1 MVVLKMK
8 DTIYSEKLFINDH
21 INFKKTTQMKAKKI
35 YLSLV
40 LLFVLVLSSSCIFDF
55 NVITGKGNIITESRS
70 AKDFSTIELQTS
82 ADVEIVKGST
92 FNVSVSDYENLVKY
106 LNVEVVDNRLIIK
119 KQSKVI
125 NLWNSKAKV
134 IVTLP
139 DPLYSIKLAGSG
151 NMKVLSTFNDLQFL
165 LLSGSGNIEV
175 NCNCR
180 LNKLDAQI
188 AGSGNI
194 DGNGSVQELYTKI
207 SGSGNIQFSEMK
219 AKNANCTLSGSGNIY
234 VFIENKLDA
243 YLSGSGDIV
252 YSGSPVVNSHLS
264 GSGSIYKR

>member
-1 MVVLKMK
+1 MK
-8 DTIYSEKLFINDH
+8 TYKF
-21 INFKKTTQMKAKKI
+21 
-35 YLSLV
+35 YLPIV
-40 LLFVLVLSSSCIFDF
+40 LLFVLIVSNSCIFDL
-55 NVITGKGNIITESRS
+55 NVITGTGNIITESRS

-82 ADVEIVKGST
+82 ADVEIVKGNT

-106 LNVEVVDNRLIIK
+106 LTVVVVDNRLIIK
-119 KQSKVI
+119 NQSKTI

-134 IVTLP
+134 TVTLP

-151 NMKVLSTFNDLQFL
+151 NMRVLSTFNDLQFML
-165 LLSGSGNIEV
+165 VSGSGNIVV
-175 NCNCR
+175 NSNCQ
-180 LNKLDAQI
+180 LIKLEAQI

-194 DGNGSVQELYTKI
+194 DGNGTVQDLYTKI
-207 SGSGNIQFSEMK
+207 SGSGNIKFSEMR

-234 VFIENKLDA
+234 VFIENRLDA
-243 YLSGSGDIV
+243 FLSGSGDIV

>member
-1 MVVLKMK
+1 MK
-8 DTIYSEKLFINDH
+8 TYKF
-21 INFKKTTQMKAKKI
+21 
-35 YLSLV
+35 YLPIV
-40 LLFVLVLSSSCIFDF
+40 LLFVLIVSSSCIFDL
-55 NVITGKGNIITESRS
+55 NVITGTGNIITESRS

-82 ADVEIVKGST
+82 ADVEIVKGNR

-106 LNVEVVDNRLIIK
+106 LIVVVVDNRLIIK
-119 KQSKVI
+119 NQSKTI

-134 IVTLP
+134 TVTLP

-151 NMKVLSTFNDLQFL
+151 NMRVLSTFNDLQFML
-165 LLSGSGNIEV
+165 VSGSGNIVV
-175 NCNCR
+175 NSNCQ
-180 LNKLDAQI
+180 LIKLEAQI

-194 DGNGSVQELYTKI
+194 DGNGTVQDLYTKI
-207 SGSGNIQFSEMK
+207 SGSGNIKFSEMK

-234 VFIENKLDA
+234 VFIENRLDA
-243 YLSGSGDIV
+243 FLSGSGDIV

>member
-1 MVVLKMK
+1 MKTYKFYLPLILLIILVV
-8 DTIYSEKLFINDH
+8 
-21 INFKKTTQMKAKKI
+21 
-35 YLSLV
+35 
-40 LLFVLVLSSSCIFDF
+40 SSSCIFDL

-70 AKDFSTIELQTS
+70 AKNFSTIELKTS
-82 ADVEIVKGST
+82 ADVEIVKGNT

-106 LNVEVVDNRLIIK
+106 LTVEVIDNRLIIK
-119 KQSKVI
+119 NQSKTI

-151 NMKVLSTFNDLQFL
+151 NMKVLSTFNDLQFML
-165 LLSGSGNIEV
+165 VSGSGNIEV
-175 NCNCR
+175 NSNCR
-180 LNKLDAQI
+180 LIKLEAQI

-194 DGNGSVQELYTKI
+194 DGNGTVQDLYTKI
-207 SGSGNIQFSEMK
+207 SGSGNIKFSEMK

-234 VFIENKLDA
+234 VFIENRLDA
-243 YLSGSGDIV
+243 FLSGSGDIV

>member
-1 MVVLKMK
+1 MKTYKFYLPLILLIILVV
-8 DTIYSEKLFINDH
+8 
-21 INFKKTTQMKAKKI
+21 
-35 YLSLV
+35 
-40 LLFVLVLSSSCIFDF
+40 SSSCIFDL

-70 AKDFSTIELQTS
+70 AKNFSTIELKTS
-82 ADVEIVKGST
+82 ADVEIVKGNT

-106 LNVEVVDNRLIIK
+106 LTVEVIDNRLIIK
-119 KQSKVI
+119 NQSKTI

-151 NMKVLSTFNDLQFL
+151 NMKVLSTFNDLQFML
-165 LLSGSGNIEV
+165 VSGSGNIEV
-175 NCNCR
+175 NSNCR
-180 LNKLDAQI
+180 LIKLEAQI

-194 DGNGSVQELYTKI
+194 DGNGTVQDLYTKI
-207 SGSGNIQFSEMK
+207 SGSGNIKFSEMK

-234 VFIENKLDA
+234 VFIENRLDA
-243 YLSGSGDIV
+243 FLSGSGDII

>member
-1 MVVLKMK
+1 MK
-8 DTIYSEKLFINDH
+8 TYKF
-21 INFKKTTQMKAKKI
+21 
-35 YLSLV
+35 YLPIV
-40 LLFVLVLSSSCIFDF
+40 LLFVLIVSNSCIFDL

-70 AKDFSTIELQTS
+70 AKNFSTIELKTS
-82 ADVEIVKGST
+82 ADVEIVKGNT

-106 LNVEVVDNRLIIK
+106 LTVEVIDNRLIIK
-119 KQSKVI
+119 NQSKTI

-151 NMKVLSTFNDLQFL
+151 NMKVLSTFNDLQFML
-165 LLSGSGNIEV
+165 VSGSGNIEV
-175 NCNCR
+175 NSNCR
-180 LNKLDAQI
+180 LIKLEAQI

-194 DGNGSVQELYTKI
+194 DGNGTVQDLYTKI
-207 SGSGNIQFSEMK
+207 SGSGNIKFSEMK

-234 VFIENKLDA
+234 VFIENRLDA
-243 YLSGSGDIV
+243 FLSGSGDIV